1 MSSKFNNCN
10 NQNQQQNQ
18 NQNQNQQQQ
27 QQNKDEM
34 SNKTNSK
41 IKNKTRKIITLTI
54 KKTTKTIFKKKIRHC
69 GKFAMPCFLFFQSSK
84 TCGFKIGV
92 NKTV

>member
-18 NQNQNQQQQ
+18 NQNQI
-27 QQNKDEM
+27 

>member
-18 NQNQNQQQQ
+18 NQNQNQQQNQ
-27 QQNKDEM
+27 QQNQKQ
-34 SNKTNSK
+34 NK
-41 IKNKTRKIITLTI
+41 KNNNFNNQKNNQNNFKEKNTALRKICNAVFFL
-54 KKTTKTIFKKKIRHC
+54 
-69 GKFAMPCFLFFQSSK
+69 FLFFQSSK
-84 TCGFKIGV
+84 TCGFKISV

>member
-1 MSSKFNNCN
+1 MSSKFNNRN
-10 NQNQQQNQ
+10 NQTNSRT
-18 NQNQNQQQQ
+18 
-27 QQNKDEM
+27 KTKI

>member
-1 MSSKFNNCN
+1 MIDKIWNIKSKKIKEETKTNSRTRT
-10 NQNQQQNQ
+10 
-18 NQNQNQQQQ
+18 
-27 QQNKDEM
+27 KI

-69 GKFAMPCFLFFQSSK
+69 GKFAMPCFFVFIFSEFQDLRL
-84 TCGFKIGV
+84 
-92 NKTV
+92 

>member
-1 MSSKFNNCN
+1 MSSKFNNRN

-18 NQNQNQQQQ
+18 NQDQQQNQQQNQ
-27 QQNKDEM
+27 KQNK
-34 SNKTNSK
+34 
-41 IKNKTRKIITLTI
+41 KNNNFNNQ
-54 KKTTKTIFKKKIRHC
+54 KTTKTIFKKKIRHC

>member
-18 NQNQNQQQQ
+18 NQNQISNKNQQQ
-27 QQNKDEM
+27 
-34 SNKTNSK
+34 K

>member
-18 NQNQNQQQQ
+18 I
-27 QQNKDEM
+27 KIKI

>member
-18 NQNQNQQQQ
+18 NQI
-27 QQNKDEM
+27 KI

>member
-18 NQNQNQQQQ
+18 NQNQNQQQNQ
-27 QQNKDEM
+27 QQNQKQ
-34 SNKTNSK
+34 NK
-41 IKNKTRKIITLTI
+41 KNNN
-54 KKTTKTIFKKKIRHC
+54 FKKKIRHC